1 MSQLAVALAD
11 ATGQANRQFSGSADG
26 SKEKGTR
33 ELSHAPQKVIS
44 LHPDCHPAYWMKGG
58 RGGGRN
64 GLRTGGRYG
73 GRTLEPNARSEPAA
87 GIANGPIVGVTDK
100 ATTELALMADVD
112 AVVVTG
118 AAGARI
124 AANAAADAQ

>member
-1 MSQLAVALAD
+1 
-11 ATGQANRQFSGSADG
+11 
-26 SKEKGTR
+26 
-33 ELSHAPQKVIS
+33 
-44 LHPDCHPAYWMKGG
+44 MKGG

-87 GIANGPIVGVTDK
+87 GIANEPLVGVTDK